1 MPVDDARHSMGQ
13 GDVREEKWGDVGAE
27 EERGRADGVNSEDC
41 IQEGNAGRSQGGC
54 G

>member
-1 MPVDDARHSMGQ
+1 MGQ

-27 EERGRADGVNSEDC
+27 EEEERGRADGGNSEDR
-41 IQEGNAGRSQGGC
+41 IHEDNAGRSQGGC